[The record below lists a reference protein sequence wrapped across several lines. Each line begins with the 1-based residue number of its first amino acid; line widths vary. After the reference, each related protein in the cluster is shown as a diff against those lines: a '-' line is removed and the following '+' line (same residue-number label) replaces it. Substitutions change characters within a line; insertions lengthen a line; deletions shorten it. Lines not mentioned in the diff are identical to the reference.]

1 MSSKIKHFLSTIIV
15 LLIII
20 CITYLLSFDSIKIN
34 NFPLVYIFTI
44 TILILNTLSFIHSY
58 IFKSDIF
65 FDLIGSISFISVGV
79 ASLLLIPDVDANQI
93 LIFFLLIFWA
103 LRLGPFLF
111 IRRLSA
117 GPDERLSEYF
127 KSPLSLYFIWTM
139 NSLWVFLT
147 SLSMIIIFSS
157 SQNNEF
163 GLIQWLGLLI
173 WVLGF
178 LIEVVS
184 DTQKSKFNK
193 KNKGAFIDVGLWKYI
208 RHPNYLGEIIIWLGI
223 FVISISY
230 INSIFTALSI
240 LSPIFVFVL
249 LRFLTGV
256 PQLEQRGQEKWGK
269 QEKYLKYKEKT
280 GILLPKF
287 K

>member
-1 MSSKIKHFLSTIIV
+1 MSSKIKHFFSTITV

-34 NFPLVYIFTI
+34 NFPIVYIFTI
-44 TILILNTLSFIHSY
+44 IILILNTLSFMHSY
-58 IFKSDIF
+58 AFKTDIF

-79 ASLLLIPDVDANQI
+79 ASLILITDVDANQI

>member
-1 MSSKIKHFLSTIIV
+1 MPSVIKHSFSTIII

-20 CITYLLSFDSIKIN
+20 LITYLLSFDSIKIN
-34 NFPLVYIFTI
+34 NFPLVYIFII
-44 TILILNTLSFIHSY
+44 TILLLNSLSFIHSY
-58 IFKSDIF
+58 AFKTDIF
-65 FDLIGSISFISVGV
+65 FDLIGSFSFISVGV
-79 ASLLLIPDVDANQI
+79 TSIILIPDFDANQI
-93 LIFFLLIFWA
+93 LIFFLLIFWS

-127 KSPLSLYFIWTM
+127 KSPLSLYFLWMM
-139 NSLWVFLT
+139 NSLWVFFT

-157 SQNNEF
+157 NQNNEF
-163 GLIQWLGLLI
+163 ALIQWLGLLI
-173 WVLGF
+173 WVSGF

-193 KNKGAFIDVGLWKYI
+193 KNKGVFIDVGLWKYI

-240 LSPIFVFVL
+240 LSPIFVFIL